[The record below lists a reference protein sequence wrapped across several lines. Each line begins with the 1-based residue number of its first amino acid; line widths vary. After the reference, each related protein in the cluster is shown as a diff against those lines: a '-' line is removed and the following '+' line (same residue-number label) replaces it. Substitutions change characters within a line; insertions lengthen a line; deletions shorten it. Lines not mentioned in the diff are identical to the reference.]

1 MKHKSSDS
9 ELSVLIREHGLR
21 STPARVRLL
30 QVLAG
35 ERFPMRIKD
44 LKMQI
49 GASINTVTVYRNVE
63 AFVRVGLVDRLD
75 FGEDV
80 ASYEFRHPGEDHHHV
95 TCVLC
100 KKRANVSACV
110 PNVVARALREAK
122 GFASIDR
129 HSLEFFGTCSD
140 CAKNAKKKKSARGA
154 VGQRK
159 RPA

>member
-9 ELSVLIREHGLR
+9 ELSALIREHGLR

-30 QVLAG
+30 RVLTS
-35 ERFPMRIKD
+35 ERFPIRIKD

-49 GASINTVTVYRNVE
+49 GAAVDTVTVYRNVE
-63 AFVRVGLVDRLD
+63 TFVRAGLVERLD

-95 TCVLC
+95 TCILC

-110 PNVVARALREAK
+110 PNIVARAMREAK

-129 HSLEFFGTCSD
+129 HSLEFFGTCVE
-140 CAKNAKKKKSARGA
+140 CAKGKKNAASRVKKSR
-154 VGQRK
+154 
-159 RPA
+159 